1 MFVSQSSR
9 NFKWLSIS
17 GLVAI
22 SLLFSS
28 NLLVAQDI
36 DAGKALF
43 RSNCKQCHNPSMK
56 DDMTGPALG
65 GIQERWEGREEIL
78 YAWIR
83 NSQAVIASGDEYAV
97 QLYNKRNKSAMTAYP
112 DITHEQIDNL
122 LAYIDCTY
130 TGTCPGAPVAAVGP
144 TVSDS
149 KSGENSNLVYLG
161 LAALLGIIAL
171 ILARVASNYN
181 RLLEYKETGIL
192 TEQPTIWEM
201 LTRKGLVSFLIFCGV
216 VVLGFTTVN
225 NATSYG
231 RQQGYQPDQP
241 IAFSH
246 EIHSGI
252 NQIDCQ
258 YCHDGARRSKHA
270 VIPAANTC
278 MNCHKAIKKGS
289 TYGTAELTKIFASI
303 GYDPSTDQ
311 YIENYESLE
320 TDELKAIFTKWI
332 STEYIK
338 DNELA
343 ALDSEG
349 ELVVEDQWEGIVE
362 SLTNENKPQIQGP
375 IEWVRIHNL
384 PDHAYFN
391 HAQHVAVGKVAC
403 QECHGQIEKM
413 EVVQQYSPLSMG
425 WCINCHR
432 QTEVQF
438 KGNEY
443 YNSYQKYHDELNSG
457 ARTKVTVE
465 DIGGLECQKCHY

>member
-1 MFVSQSSR
+1 
-9 NFKWLSIS
+9 
-17 GLVAI
+17 
-22 SLLFSS
+22 
-28 NLLVAQDI
+28 
-36 DAGKALF
+36 
-43 RSNCKQCHNPSMK
+43 MK

-65 GIQERWEGREEIL
+65 AIEERWESTEDL

-83 NSQAVIASGDEYAV
+83 NSVAFAETGNARAQEMINWAP
-97 QLYNKRNKSAMTAYP
+97 SAMNAFPNLTDDDLANLIGYINGVYEGTYP
-112 DITHEQIDNL
+112 PKVAGAPLTGPVVKEDTSNWVYAGIVGL
-122 LAYIDCTY
+122 LAI
-130 TGTCPGAPVAAVGP
+130 VAF
-144 TVSDS
+144 
-149 KSGENSNLVYLG
+149 
-161 LAALLGIIAL
+161 

-181 RLLEYKETGIL
+181 RLLEYKETGIVI
-192 TEQPTIWEM
+192 EQPTIWES
-201 LTRKGLVSFLIFCGV
+201 LTKKSVVSFVIFLGV

-246 EIHSGI
+246 EIHAGI
-252 NQIDCQ
+252 NKIDCQ

-278 MNCHKAIKKGS
+278 MNCHKAIEKGS
-289 TYGTAELTKIFASI
+289 NYGTAELTKIFASI

-320 TDELKAIFTKWI
+320 EDDIKAIYTKWI
-332 STEYIK
+332 TNEYLK

-343 ALDSEG
+343 ALDAEG
-349 ELVVEDQWEGIVE
+349 TEEVENQWIGIKS
-362 SLTNENKPQIQGP
+362 SLTNETKPQIQGP

-391 HAQHVAVGKVAC
+391 HSQHVAVGKVAC
-403 QECHGQIEKM
+403 QECHGEVENM
-413 EVVQQYSPLSMG
+413 AVVQQYAPLSMG
-425 WCINCHR
+425 WCISCHR

-443 YNSYQKYHDELNSG
+443 YNSYQKYHDELNAG
-457 ARTKVTVE
+457 TRQKVTVE